1 MNSDKLYSKCPRVG
15 LVSLGCSKNAVDSE
29 ILLGELKSRGFDIV
43 NDAAQAEIII
53 VNTCGF
59 IESAKTDSIDTIL
72 DMAQYKTAG
81 SCKLLVVTGCL
92 SQRYGDELAREL
104 PEVDVFNGVKNYP
117 ALAERLAE
125 ICGVEPAPESANA
138 AACCG
143 IPKRLLTTPSY
154 RAYLRIAD
162 GCDNRCTYCAIP
174 LIRGGRVSTPMET
187 LLAEAEQ
194 LAESGVTELT
204 VIAQDTSAYGIDLYK
219 KYALPDLLKE
229 LCKIDG
235 IKWIRLL
242 YCYPERMT
250 DELIETIKT
259 EDKVLNYID
268 IPIQHCNKEILR
280 NMYRGGDEQS
290 LRELF
295 AKLRREI
302 PGVVLRTT
310 LITGFPGETEE
321 QFSELAEFVNDIK
334 FERLG
339 CFAYSA
345 EEDTPAAEMPDQVDE
360 GERQRRADI
369 ITSEQEIRMGEY
381 YAGMVGNTYE
391 VVCEGFDRYSDMYFG
406 RSMHF
411 APEIDGMIYFTSAKD
426 KGSLT
431 IGDFVNVK
439 ITDVL
444 ENNLLGER
452 V

>member
-1 MNSDKLYSKCPRVG
+1 MENIIEEAKK
-15 LVSLGCSKNAVDSE
+15 
-29 ILLGELKSRGFDIV
+29 F
-43 NDAAQAEIII
+43 AE
-53 VNTCGF
+53 
-59 IESAKTDSIDTIL
+59 
-72 DMAQYKTAG
+72 
-81 SCKLLVVTGCL
+81 
-92 SQRYGDELAREL
+92 
-104 PEVDVFNGVKNYP
+104 NGVK
-117 ALAERLAE
+117 
-125 ICGVEPAPESANA
+125 
-138 AACCG
+138 
-143 IPKRLLTTPSY
+143 
-154 RAYLRIAD
+154 
-162 GCDNRCTYCAIP
+162 
-174 LIRGGRVSTPMET
+174 
-187 LLAEAEQ
+187 
-194 LAESGVTELT
+194 EL
-204 VIAQDTSAYGIDLYK
+204 VIVAQDVTAYGIDLYK
-219 KYALPDLLKE
+219 KYALPDLLKQ
-229 LCKIDG
+229 LSKIDG

-369 ITSEQEIRMGEY
+369 ITGEQEIRMGEY

-426 KGSLT
+426 KGSLA

>member
-1 MNSDKLYSKCPRVG
+1 MTAPKPTRICIIMITHI
-15 LVSLGCSKNAVDSE
+15 A
-29 ILLGELKSRGFDIV
+29 
-43 NDAAQAEIII
+43 II
-53 VNTCGF
+53 VDAVL
-59 IESAKTDSIDTIL
+59 SLPHIL
-72 DMAQYKTAG
+72 AAITVFF
-81 SCKLLVVTGCL
+81 S
-92 SQRYGDELAREL
+92 L
-104 PEVDVFNGVKNYP
+104 P
-117 ALAERLAE
+117 
-125 ICGVEPAPESANA
+125 A
-138 AACCG
+138 AISR
-143 IPKRLLTTPSY
+143 IP
-154 RAYLRIAD
+154 D
-162 GCDNRCTYCAIP
+162 
-174 LIRGGRVSTPMET
+174 
-187 LLAEAEQ
+187 
-194 LAESGVTELT
+194 
-204 VIAQDTSAYGIDLYK
+204 
-219 KYALPDLLKE
+219 
-229 LCKIDG
+229 
-235 IKWIRLL
+235 
-242 YCYPERMT
+242 
-250 DELIETIKT
+250 
-259 EDKVLNYID
+259 
-268 IPIQHCNKEILR
+268 
-280 NMYRGGDEQS
+280 
-290 LRELF
+290 
-295 AKLRREI
+295 
-302 PGVVLRTT
+302 TT

-426 KGSLT
+426 KDPLT